1 MEYRISRGWKAFS
14 IIIAAAFSIGAV
26 YLISG
31 VFKSSARAPLASLVG
46 AFILIALAIYLYLFA
61 MRTLLTVDKYAIKL
75 VGVFSARAILPEDID
90 GYRIGEKNVFSIH
103 VKNGGKALQIP
114 GSLERRSE
122 LIEWFRQNYEDI
134 DARALVAETE
144 GLLANE
150 QFGFTREDR
159 EARLQTAKKI
169 ETAATVGGFGIFF
182 WSLFYPRPYEIVM
195 LVLFVVPW
203 VGVYITW
210 YYKGLMKLY
219 KKKSSPY
226 PSVVQL
232 MGFVTLGA
240 FVSVLRSYDLYG
252 FGKNALSLLIGAVLL
267 VTVIC
272 GIACRQAILLSARKG
287 LTYICIVVMAGL
299 YSFSL
304 LVFSNCYYDRSEP
317 KVWEVQVTGKRI
329 HRGKSTSYYVS
340 LSPWGKYVDGKE
352 VTVSKGFY
360 SEVNEDDYLE
370 VYLKDGKW
378 GVPWY
383 FLRTK

>member
-1 MEYRISRGWKAFS
+1 MEYRISGGWKAFC
-14 IIIAAAFSIGAV
+14 IIIVATFSIGAV
-26 YLISG
+26 YLIS
-31 VFKSSARAPLASLVG
+31 VAFRSSAKAPLVSLVG
-46 AFILIALAIYLYLFA
+46 AIILIALAIYLYLFA
-61 MRTLLTVDKYAIKL
+61 MRTLLTVDKSAIKL
-75 VGVFSARAILPEDID
+75 VGVFTARAILPEDID

-114 GSLERRSE
+114 ASLERRGE
-122 LIEWFRQNYEDI
+122 LIEWFKQNYEDI

-144 GLLANE
+144 DLLANE

-159 EARLQTAKKI
+159 EARLATAKKI
-169 ETAATVGGFGIFF
+169 DTAATVGGFGLFF
-182 WSLFYPRPYEIVM
+182 WSLLYPRPYEIVM

-203 VGVYITW
+203 IGIYITW
-210 YYKGLMKLY
+210 YYKGLMRLY

-240 FVSVLRSYDLYG
+240 FISILRDYDLYG
-252 FGKNALSLLIGAVLL
+252 FEKNALSLSVGGMLL
-267 VTVIC
+267 TTVIC
-272 GIACRQAILLSARKG
+272 SIACRQTIVLSARKG
-287 LTYICIVVMAGL
+287 LTYVCIVVMAGL
-299 YSFSL
+299 YSYSL
-304 LVFSNCYYDRSEP
+304 LIFSNCYFDRSEP

-340 LSPWGKYVDGKE
+340 LSPWGKYVAGKE

-360 SEVNEDDYLE
+360 SEVNGGDSLA
-370 VYLKDGKW
+370 VYLKSGKW

-383 FLRTK
+383 FLNK